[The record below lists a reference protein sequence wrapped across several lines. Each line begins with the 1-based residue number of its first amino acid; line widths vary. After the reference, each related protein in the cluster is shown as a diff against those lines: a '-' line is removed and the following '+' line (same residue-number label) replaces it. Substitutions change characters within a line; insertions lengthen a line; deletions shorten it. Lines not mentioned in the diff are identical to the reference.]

1 MSTPPVFPTKSAA
14 EWTTYASG
22 LTWPSAMIIDG
33 KPKVARD
40 ENLVDLVTPRDG
52 STVTKVPYAGEEEL
66 ELAVSAARRAF
77 DEGPWP
83 RMAPKQRK
91 ELMQAWVALMEEHRT
106 ELATMLSVEMG
117 KPIADAW
124 GIELRA
130 LINTYR
136 WYAEIADKELDEI
149 SPIGDDLALITREP
163 VGVVAVVTPWN
174 FPLTLSAWK
183 IAPALAVGCTVVH
196 KPADLTPLTAVRI
209 AELALEAGIPAI
221 AGPMM
226 VLTLATALRT
236 PLP

>member
-1 MSTPPVFPTKSAA
+1 MTTPSFPTKSATQWA
-14 EWTTYASG
+14 DYAAS

-33 KPKVARD
+33 KTRVGRD
-40 ENLVDLVTPRDG
+40 ENAVDLVTPRDG
-52 STVTKVPYAGEEEL
+52 STVTSVPFAGEEEL
-66 ELAVSAARRAF
+66 ELAVAAARRAF

-91 ELMQAWVALMEEHRT
+91 ELMLAWVALMEEHRT

-149 SPIGDDLALITREP
+149 GGMPSDVKVYRKC
-163 VGVVAVVTPWN
+163 AVY
-174 FPLTLSAWK
+174 FR
-183 IAPALAVGCTVVH
+183 CTQ
-196 KPADLTPLTAVRI
+196 I
-209 AELALEAGIPAI
+209 
-221 AGPMM
+221 
-226 VLTLATALRT
+226 
-236 PLP
+236 